1 MNTAATIRRQ
11 AIQAAK
17 IGDWQAAID
26 HNQQFLTQYPDD
38 TSALNRLGIAYAQI
52 KDLAKAKK
60 AFKASLELDKANNIA
75 RKHLDKL
82 QNNQVVNA
90 PAFIKQQFIEE
101 PGKTKTVELH
111 RLANKQALTPLK
123 VGDSCELKLKNRY
136 ISVNVDGVYAGAL
149 PEDISFRLAKLIQDG
164 NEYECFVR
172 SCDGKSCFVFLK
184 EVKQSPLNINVQS
197 FPGNK
202 ALVSAGSDFD
212 NLHMLEDD
220 IPVDIV
226 ETDTDMER
234 SLDDMDQDDLE

>member
-1 MNTAATIRRQ
+1 MNSSATLRRQ

-17 IGDWQAAID
+17 TGDWQAAIE
-26 HNQQFLTQYPDD
+26 HNQQLLTNYPND
-38 TSALNRLGIAYAQI
+38 TNALNRLGIAYVQL
-52 KDLAKAKK
+52 KNLAKAKK
-60 AFKASLELDKANNIA
+60 AFKASLELDKSNNIA
-75 RKHLDKL
+75 SKHLEKL

-111 RLANKQALTPLK
+111 RLANKQALSPVK
-123 VGDSCELKLKNRY
+123 VGSSCELKLKNRY
-136 ISVNVDGVYAGAL
+136 VSVNLDGNYIGAL
-149 PEDISFRLAKLIQDG
+149 PEDISFRLAKLVQDG

-172 SCDGKSCFVFLK
+172 ACDGKSCFVFLK
-184 EVKQSPLNINVQS
+184 EVKQSPLNANVQS

-202 ALVSAGSDFD
+202 SLVSAGSDFD

-220 IPVDIV
+220 IPMEIV

-234 SLDDMDQDDLE
+234 NIDDMDQDDLE

>member
-17 IGDWQAAID
+17 SGDWQGAID
-26 HNQQFLTQYPDD
+26 HNQQLLTQYPED
-38 TSALNRLGIAYAQI
+38 TNALNRLGIAYVQV
-52 KDLAKAKK
+52 KQLAKAKK
-60 AFKASLELDKANNIA
+60 AFKTSLELDKANNLA
-75 RKHLDKL
+75 RKHLEKL
-82 QNNQVVNA
+82 QNNQDVGA

-111 RLANKQALTPLK
+111 RLANKQALSQLK
-123 VGDSCELKLKNRY
+123 VGDSCEFKLKNRY
-136 ISVNVDGVYAGAL
+136 ISVNVNGTYIGAL

-164 NEYECFVR
+164 NEYDCFVR

-184 EVKQSPLNINVQS
+184 EVKQSPANADILS

-202 ALVSAGSDFD
+202 SMISTGSDFD

-220 IPVDIV
+220 IPIDIV

-234 SLDDMDQDDLE
+234 SIDDMDQEDLE